1 MIVYC
6 KCYCNSTYVNGVFVA
21 FPTLSPSLEVFD
33 QWKLWSSRN
42 RHSAQGAVENTRD
55 VTVTGIIRNRPERL
69 SSSVVSR
76 LLVKTAS
83 LHKKTTG
90 MRPTF
95 SWLPQVWSLITWI
108 LWSFVSVKTS
118 WNFWWRPSWSSRF
131 AAMPPTVDPKFLNW
145 SQLGAYWIWL
155 SDVSRTPGQTGLQFV
170 GFLQCPV
177 CTCVYIYTQRHIYTH
192 IMLYRC

>member
-1 MIVYC
+1 MEW
-6 KCYCNSTYVNGVFVA
+6 VA
-21 FPTLSPSLEVFD
+21 FPTLSPFEVFD

-42 RHSAQGAVENTRD
+42 RHSAQGAVGAVENTRD
-55 VTVTGIIRNRPERL
+55 VTGIRNRPERL

-76 LLVKTAS
+76 LFENRISSQENDRDETNFLLVA
-83 LHKKTTG
+83 
-90 MRPTF
+90 
-95 SWLPQVWSLITWI
+95 QVWSVITWI

-118 WNFWWRPSWSSRF
+118 WNFWWRPSWSLWIVHLDNPRF

-145 SQLGAYWIWL
+145 SQLEAYWIWL

-177 CTCVYIYTQRHIYTH
+177 CTCIYIYTQRHIYTH
-192 IMLYRC
+192 ILLYRC